1 MGTSQLPL
9 APNRNN
15 DSTQDS
21 DITNNLT
28 RLRNRPIP
36 AGYRIALTEGGLRKN
51 ELRNSFNA
59 TDLRLS
65 YPADLGSEEQPHWLK
80 ILIRVREQ
88 NSQSQQPGLTTGVT
102 YQETA
107 ARRVN
112 AENNIAITG
121 AVGAA
126 AGANAT
132 VSLAGKLLKNTKN
145 FGAAGNAL
153 ATVGTG
159 AAGAVAGGVLGAAL
173 GAGLGD
179 NKLTTLKTAIRLG
192 LQEPPKS
199 EYSAEWQEQAIGG
212 VLSGGNIGV
221 GNIAAGLA
229 VEAARQN
236 VNTGKIGQTVLNTS
250 TEGALAAVDKATGKI
265 RNPYREQVFKQVNFR
280 EFTFDYTFLP
290 ASVEEAEQV
299 LAIVKVLR
307 QNMLPEVASNAFFL
321 IYPAE
326 FSLQYMYKENEN
338 PHVHQFSDCVLT
350 SMSVKYGGQDFVTFK
365 GTPGMPAEVTMSLKF
380 KEIVPITGDR
390 VVGENL

>member
-112 AENNIAITG
+112 AENNLAITG

-126 AGANAT
+126 AGATAAVNI
-132 VSLAGKLLKNTKN
+132 AGKLLKNLKN

-153 ATVGTG
+153 ATVGF
-159 AAGAVAGGVLGAAL
+159 ACCS
-173 GAGLGD
+173 
-179 NKLTTLKTAIRLG
+179 TT
-192 LQEPPKS
+192 
-199 EYSAEWQEQAIGG
+199 
-212 VLSGGNIGV
+212 
-221 GNIAAGLA
+221 
-229 VEAARQN
+229 
-236 VNTGKIGQTVLNTS
+236 
-250 TEGALAAVDKATGKI
+250 
-265 RNPYREQVFKQVNFR
+265 
-280 EFTFDYTFLP
+280 
-290 ASVEEAEQV
+290 
-299 LAIVKVLR
+299 
-307 QNMLPEVASNAFFL
+307 
-321 IYPAE
+321 
-326 FSLQYMYKENEN
+326 
-338 PHVHQFSDCVLT
+338 
-350 SMSVKYGGQDFVTFK
+350 
-365 GTPGMPAEVTMSLKF
+365 
-380 KEIVPITGDR
+380 
-390 VVGENL
+390 